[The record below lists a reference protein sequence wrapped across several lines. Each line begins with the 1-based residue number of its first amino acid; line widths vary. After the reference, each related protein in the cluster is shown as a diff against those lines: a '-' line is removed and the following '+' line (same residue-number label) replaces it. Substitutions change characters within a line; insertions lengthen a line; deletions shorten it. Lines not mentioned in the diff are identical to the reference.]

1 MWPVVSV
8 GPSVEAPLSQNLG
21 TSSSWMGPMSR
32 GGCSLLNPTFQS
44 TSWGQK
50 AAPPAFC
57 ALIPCDTSSLPLSR
71 WEDAPALHGTRS
83 WNVME
88 LNRPRSP
95 RRGLGHPSGK
105 PGCTEFGWSL
115 FPSLY
120 SCKDVIPPKKSRII
134 RFRHGNALL

>member
-1 MWPVVSV
+1 MAGGVSGALSRSPLV
-8 GPSVEAPLSQNLG
+8 TKFGNKLLLNGPNEQ
-21 TSSSWMGPMSR
+21 

-71 WEDAPALHGTRS
+71 QEDAPALHGTRS
-83 WNVME
+83 WNVTE

-95 RRGLGHPSGK
+95 RRDLGHPSGK

-134 RFRHGNALL
+134 RFCHGNALL